1 MGASLGGGTAA
12 GGLGVGEEWAVSA
25 RHQDA
30 LRRSLEAM
38 GLALGAMRQ
47 GVALDLVAADL
58 RVAAQAV
65 GEVVGKTGTEDLLDR
80 IFSTFCIGK

>member
-1 MGASLGGGTAA
+1 
-12 GGLGVGEEWAVSA
+12 
-25 RHQDA
+25 
-30 LRRSLEAM
+30 
-38 GLALGAMRQ
+38 MRQ